1 MTESFMDH
9 EIGSDIIGADILGAF
24 IDGERV
30 DPAALKEALARPE
43 GRDYLID
50 LLALRDLA
58 GDVAPFIASA
68 PPARPLSPLFPWAAA
83 AALLVCIGGGFLA
96 GARAT
101 RVALAPAATTAVPA
115 PDARVRAPEPTR
127 LVRLEPGINW
137 TETSG
142 GK

>member
-1 MTESFMDH
+1 MDNQT
-9 EIGSDIIGADILGAF
+9 GSDIICEDVIGSF

-30 DPAALKEALARPE
+30 DPGALKAALARPE

-50 LLALRDLA
+50 LLALRDLT
-58 GDVAPFIASA
+58 GDVAPFTASA
-68 PPARPLSPLFPWAAA
+68 PPARPLSPLCPWAAA
-83 AALLVCIGGGFLA
+83 AALIVCIGGGFLA
-96 GARAT
+96 GARVT
-101 RVALAPAATTAVPA
+101 RVALAPAATTAVIA

-127 LVRLEPGINW
+127 LVRLEPGVNW

>member
-1 MTESFMDH
+1 MDN
-9 EIGSDIIGADILGAF
+9 ETGSDVIGADILGAF

-30 DPAALKEALARPE
+30 DAEALKAALARPE

-58 GDVAPFIASA
+58 GDVAPFTASA

-96 GARAT
+96 GARVT
-101 RVALAPAATTAVPA
+101 RVALAPAATTTVTA

-137 TETSG
+137 TETAG

>member
-1 MTESFMDH
+1 MDH
-9 EIGSDIIGADILGAF
+9 ETGSDIIGAF

-30 DPAALKEALARPE
+30 DAAALKAALARPE

-58 GDVAPFIASA
+58 GDVAPFTASA

-96 GARAT
+96 GARVT
-101 RVALAPAATTAVPA
+101 RVALAPGAPTAMTA

-127 LVRLEPGINW
+127 VVRLEPGIDW